1 MWGLAGTMALAT
13 SFLLKWTVR
22 ARENKAPL
30 DIPFILFVLIMML
43 AMVVSAVAYLLS
55 PSTGLLLDLIV
66 INMFVMTGGVLPIFL
81 FMSLRLPPEETV
93 QGDGT
98 EERREIAQNT
108 LRSTKRGLTV
118 PLVVSL
124 VILNEFFMGWALVI
138 ASGGQA
144 STNLLALFSSVV
156 NSYWFIFSMS
166 GEMIL
171 TTYFLRKEI
180 GRTIF
185 YVVAFQSLV
194 MFLSPTAI
202 QNSYWIAVSVIGGS
216 ALMVLLFIYVF
227 EYMARHSSLEPVFS
241 TYLFRLLALY
251 GLMMAGLFVW
261 ELYQEGVVFSISIV
275 IEMIIYFFLILG
287 RDYRQGQFTRNWL
300 LDAKWTLGLI
310 SFIFV
315 AEYFMGGLLDVQIY
329 GRSAF
334 LQGLHLAPLAGS
346 VFTQVGA
353 ALYDFLAWFGTVTG
367 SVWFLI
373 MMGIEMGALVAF
385 KIKTA
390 RELETK
396 VRLSLVIVAYAIYTI
411 MLQYLLIPNSTLSR
425 VPFVGWSMGV
435 GTTGPVA
442 SALLVAIVGTYAISG
457 ILSFLFGGRQVCSM
471 FCTAALM
478 YQGTFYD
485 KMKSFNRSSGL
496 AKKFLTTKI
505 SNLYRVIFS
514 VVWTSVFAAVSIS
527 YLDSIGVLHLSIFGT
542 DPAVF
547 LYLFYFD
554 FLWYIAFITIPF
566 VGTYA
571 CASMGWCH
579 WGTFNQLVGRLG
591 FFKLKVKSTD
601 TCVNCPTKDC
611 AMACP
616 VGLTNLPS
624 EFIRKGELK
633 SHKCI
638 GVGDCVSSCPYE
650 NIQFHDIR
658 HWVKGKMRQQDAAD
672 HLIQLKG
679 LSKVQ
684 SERRD
689 PGGEIA

>member
-1 MWGLAGTMALAT
+1 M
-13 SFLLKWTVR
+13 
-22 ARENKAPL
+22 
-30 DIPFILFVLIMML
+30 
-43 AMVVSAVAYLLS
+43 
-55 PSTGLLLDLIV
+55 
-66 INMFVMTGGVLPIFL
+66 
-81 FMSLRLPPEETV
+81 
-93 QGDGT
+93 
-98 EERREIAQNT
+98 
-108 LRSTKRGLTV
+108 

-124 VILNEFFMGWALVI
+124 LILNEFFMGWALVI
-138 ASGGQA
+138 ASGGLGY
-144 STNLLALFSSVV
+144 STNPVSLFSSVV

-166 GEMIL
+166 AEMIL

-202 QNSYWIAVSVIGGS
+202 QNYHWIAVSVIGGS
-216 ALMVLLFIYVF
+216 ALMIVLFIYVF
-227 EYMARHSSLEPVFS
+227 EYMARHSSLEPIFA

-261 ELYQEGVVFSISIV
+261 ELYQDGVVFSISII

-287 RDYRQGQFTRNWL
+287 GDYRQGQFTRNWL
-300 LDAKWTLGLI
+300 LDAKWTLALI

-315 AEYFMGGLLDVQIY
+315 AEYIMGGLLEVEIY
-329 GRSAF
+329 GRSVF
-334 LQGLHLAPLAGS
+334 LQGLHLAPLAGNA
-346 VFTQVGA
+346 FTLAGA
-353 ALYDFLAWFGTVTG
+353 AVYDFLAWFGTVTD

-373 MMGIEMGALVAF
+373 MMGIEMGALVVF

-396 VRLSLVIVAYAIYTI
+396 VRLSMVIAGYAIYTI
-411 MLQYLLIPNSTLSR
+411 MLLYLLIPNSTRSR
-425 VPFVGWSMGV
+425 VPFVGWRMGV

-442 SALLVAIVGTYAISG
+442 SALLVAIVSTYAISG
-457 ILSFLFGGRQVCSM
+457 VLSFLFGGRQVCSM

-485 KMKSFNRSSGL
+485 KMKSFNRSSGV
-496 AKKFLTTKI
+496 AKKFLTTRI

-514 VVWTSVFAAVSIS
+514 VVWASVFAGVSIS
-527 YLDSIGVLHLSIFGT
+527 YLDSIGILRLSVFGT

-554 FLWYIAFITIPF
+554 FLWYIAFITTPF
-566 VGTYA
+566 VGSYA

-591 FFKLKVKSTD
+591 FFKLRVKSTD

-658 HWVKGKMRQQDAAD
+658 HWVKGRMGQKDVGD
-672 HLIQLKG
+672 HLIQLRG

-684 SERRD
+684 GERSGFEER
-689 PGGEIA
+689 